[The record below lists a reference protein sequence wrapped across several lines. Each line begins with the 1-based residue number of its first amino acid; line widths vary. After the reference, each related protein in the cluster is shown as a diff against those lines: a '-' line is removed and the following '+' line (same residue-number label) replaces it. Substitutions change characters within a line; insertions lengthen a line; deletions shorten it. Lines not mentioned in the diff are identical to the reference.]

1 MVSRR
6 NRRPEA
12 EKMAKVK
19 DTLENFKICMQ
30 VNCSSC
36 PSFLKGKG
44 EGLYC
49 ARGKNECEIERKGC
63 DCPECSVWLE
73 SGLSGMYY
81 CAQGSAS

>member
-6 NRRPEA
+6 NRRQEA

-36 PSFLKGKG
+36 PSFPKGKG

-63 DCPECSVWLE
+63 D
-73 SGLSGMYY
+73 
-81 CAQGSAS
+81 